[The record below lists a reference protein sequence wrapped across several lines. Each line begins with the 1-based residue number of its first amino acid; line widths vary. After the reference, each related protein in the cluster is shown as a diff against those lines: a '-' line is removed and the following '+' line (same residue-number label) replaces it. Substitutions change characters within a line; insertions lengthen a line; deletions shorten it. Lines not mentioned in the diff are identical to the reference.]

1 MKKTKYPRIQTRLF
15 IGLLIIILFSSIVNI
30 LYYRDIKELN
40 KVTNDIIEHP
50 FTVSKGVRD
59 IKIYIN
65 AMHRSMKDVVLSKN
79 KIELNNSINLVNNN
93 EQLIYDNFEIVK
105 ERFLGDLRFVN
116 EAYTTFFDWKPIR
129 DEVIDLVK
137 NGNVDDA
144 ARITK
149 GKGNDHIILLFQK
162 TRKMID
168 FANEKAASY
177 NQDSINI
184 LRKAKR
190 NFLLTL
196 IGSLILGIILFLWI
210 FFSISNPINNMIKR
224 IKNVSGDKMKGFL
237 KNAGN
242 QFAVLDY
249 AISEFENR
257 EKILKEKVNTRTYEL
272 EETKNLL
279 DRSIEN
285 AAIGMV
291 TMNLKGKLIKA
302 NNSFCDFVGYTREEV
317 LNMKFNDFTKEE
329 DKAKGSEFVK
339 KIIEGEIK
347 GGSLEKAYMH
357 KSGDI
362 IYGSVS
368 TSLVKD
374 INDKPDSLFGQI
386 KDITKQKQYEIKIE
400 EHKIELENKIKKRTI
415 ELDKKALKLEKS
427 QQALTFLLEDVNDIK
442 KQLEISN
449 RKHLEVN
456 KELEAFSYSVSHDL
470 KAPLRAI
477 SQLSYWLSQD
487 YAEKI
492 DKEGQKQL
500 KLLVAR
506 VKRMDNLID
515 GILQYSRAGKLRE
528 KEKLFNLHFIV
539 EDTINLINPPENIKV
554 IIENQLPEYIGDPT
568 RLGQLFQNL
577 IDNAIKFMDKP
588 EGLIKIGCR
597 KDSNFWEFYVSDNGP
612 GIEEK
617 YFDRIFQIFQ
627 RLISRDKQEGTGVGL
642 SLVKRVVQI
651 YGGNIW
657 LKSKPGEGTSFYF
670 TLPIIK

>member
-116 EAYTTFFDWKPIR
+116 EAYTTFADWKPIR
-129 DEVIDLVK
+129 DEVIDLVR
-137 NGNVDDA
+137 NGNLDDA